1 MVAIPQVQMQWESS
15 ALSCPNFGMV
25 EVFREVNS

>member
-1 MVAIPQVQMQWESS
+1 MVAIPQVQMQWEYS
-15 ALSCPNFGMV
+15 ALSCPNFRMV